1 MPRYIAPIGKNMNEM
16 MSAGLELMLIGM
28 GIVFAFLAMLV
39 VMVNMMTS
47 LIQRFFPTTAIPDVT
62 LATASAGHT
71 DTGVIA
77 AISAAVHQYRSKH
90 K

>member
-1 MPRYIAPIGKNMNEM
+1 MNEM

-39 VMVNMMTS
+39 VMVTIMTS
-47 LIQRFFPTTAIPDVT
+47 VIQRFFPAPSVPAVT
-62 LATASAGHT
+62 LASASAGHT
-71 DTGVIA
+71 DAGVIA
-77 AISAAVHQYRSKH
+77 AISAAVHQYRNKH

>member
-1 MPRYIAPIGKNMNEM
+1 MNEM

-39 VMVNMMTS
+39 VMVSIMTS
-47 LIQRFFPTTAIPDVT
+47 VIQRFFPTPSVPDVM
-62 LATASAGHT
+62 LASASAGHT
-71 DTGVIA
+71 DAGVIA
-77 AISAAVHQYRSKH
+77 AISVAVHQYRNKH